1 MFEKA
6 LVYRAG
12 VKSKVDIG
20 LLAETL
26 FFYGRTH
33 LLLDR
38 ASLVALV

>member
-20 LLAETL
+20 LLAETRS
-26 FFYGRTH
+26 FIGVRISFSTGR
-33 LLLDR
+33 LSSR
-38 ASLVALV
+38 W

>member
-12 VKSKVDIG
+12 VKSRFDNG

-26 FFYGRTH
+26 FFIVIYICCSTVRG
-33 LLLDR
+33 
-38 ASLVALV
+38 SLPW